1 MLRDGGLGASTVGGI
16 AWKRNAKVTALFTD
30 MVGFTTFS
38 ERPGGR
44 HNHL

>member
-1 MLRDGGLGASTVGGI
+1 MTSLLHGTPRSDTKQEWARLHKFLTGRL
-16 AWKRNAKVTALFTD
+16 
-30 MVGFTTFS
+30 TTFS